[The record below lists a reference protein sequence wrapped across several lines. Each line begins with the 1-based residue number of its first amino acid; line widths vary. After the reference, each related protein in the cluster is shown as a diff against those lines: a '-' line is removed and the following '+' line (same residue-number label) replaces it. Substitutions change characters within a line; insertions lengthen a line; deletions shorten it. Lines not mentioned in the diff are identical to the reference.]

1 MKTWFAYIVICND
14 GTLYTG
20 ITTDV
25 QRRVDEHNNSN
36 KGAKYTKTKRPVKL
50 VYTEQSETRS
60 TASKREYQIKQ
71 LSRKDKLKLIQYD
84 SKRNKRK
91 I

>member
-1 MKTWFAYIVICND
+1 MKTWFVYIVICND